1 MMHSQNRQSGQR
13 GVILLETLIA
23 ILIFSIGILALV
35 GLQAVMISNTTD
47 AKYRSEASLIAQKR
61 IAEIWGTD
69 PLNHG
74 LLNEG
79 DPADP
84 LGNPGTDISKL
95 LPNGFRYTAQV
106 SPGEFL
112 VLVTWQPPGD
122 PLNIETHQHMA
133 VARVVWGT

>member
-1 MMHSQNRQSGQR
+1 MMHSRNRQSGQR

-61 IAEIWGTD
+61 IAVIWGTD
-69 PLNHG
+69 PINHG
-74 LLNEG
+74 SLNEG
-79 DPADP
+79 DPANP
-84 LGNPGTDISKL
+84 LGSPGMDVSKI
-95 LPNGFRYTAQV
+95 LPNGIRYTVQV
-106 SPGEFL
+106 APGEFL

-133 VARVVWGT
+133 VARVMGGA